1 MEPGGG
7 PAGRGEVSM
16 YGAEEQHAT
25 SRRQLETL
33 HAELRR
39 DFPGIRRMALAIYDP
54 PTDLLH
60 TFLHSTEGQAPFS
73 LYAARLADVPSLAEL
88 AARGETR
95 VLDDLDELAA
105 SPARHSRLL
114 IQRGY
119 RSSYTRPFY
128 DRGALAGF
136 LFFDSDLLA
145 YFDSEVVR
153 RLDTYAQLATLLVL
167 HALEPARLLRSAVDV
182 AREMSHL
189 RDRETGAHLDR
200 MARYARLIAREIAG
214 REGRDDEFVEFVFL
228 FAPLHD
234 VGKIGIP
241 DRVLLK
247 TGPLST
253 EEAAIMRGHVDRGVR
268 LVDTLASAFGLAGSP
283 HLELLRAIVA
293 CHHENVDGSGYPRG
307 LADAAIPLEARI
319 VAVADVFDALTSERS
334 YKSAWTN
341 DEAFAF
347 LEEHAGRRF
356 DAECVRALVVQRAE
370 VEAIQ
375 RRFREGE
382 DELTALHEACAAPV

>member
-1 MEPGGG
+1 M
-7 PAGRGEVSM
+7 RGI
-16 YGAEEQHAT
+16 AEEPET
-25 SRRQLETL
+25 SREQLEAL

-39 DFPGIRRMALAIYDP
+39 DLPGIRRMALALYDP
-54 PTDLLH
+54 PTDLVH
-60 TFLHSTEGQAPFS
+60 TFLHSTEGRTPFT
-73 LYAARLADVPSLAEL
+73 LYAARLSDVPSLGEI
-88 AARGETR
+88 AASGEPR
-95 VLDDLDELAA
+95 VLDDLDALSGSGA
-105 SPARHSRLL
+105 PHSRLL
-114 IQRGY
+114 LESGY

-128 DRGALAGF
+128 DRGTLAGF
-136 LFFDSDLLA
+136 LFFDSDRPGYFRPEIVRHVETFARLA
-145 YFDSEVVR
+145 S
-153 RLDTYAQLATLLVL
+153 LLVL

-234 VGKIGIP
+234 VGKIGVP

-247 TGPLST
+247 EGPLTS
-253 EEAAIMRGHVDRGVR
+253 EEVGIMRGHVERGVG
-268 LVDTLASAFGLAGSP
+268 LVDTLAAAFGLAGCP
-283 HLELLRAIVA
+283 HLDLLRAIVA

-307 LADAAIPLEARI
+307 LVGQEIPLEARI
-319 VAVADVFDALTSERS
+319 VAVADVFDALTSARP
-334 YKSAWTN
+334 YKRAWSN

-356 DAECVRALVVQRAE
+356 DAECVRALAVRRGE
-370 VEAIQ
+370 IEGIQ
-375 RRFREGE
+375 QRFREE
-382 DELTALHEACAAPV
+382 ADQLAPLHEACAESLT

>member
-1 MEPGGG
+1 MIA
-7 PAGRGEVSM
+7 AG
-16 YGAEEQHAT
+16 EQHAT
-25 SRRQLETL
+25 SRRQLEAL

-39 DFPGIRRMALAIYDP
+39 DLPGIRRLALAVYDP
-54 PTDLLH
+54 PTDLLQ
-60 TFLHSTEGQAPFS
+60 TFLHSTEGPPPFT
-73 LYAARLADVPSLAEL
+73 LYAARLSDVASLAEI
-88 AARGETR
+88 AAAGEPR
-95 VLDDLDELAA
+95 MLDDLGSLRA
-105 SPARHSRLL
+105 SPSPHSRLL
-114 IQRGY
+114 LERGY

-136 LFFDSDLLA
+136 LFFDSDRPG
-145 YFDSEVVR
+145 YFDPEVVR
-153 RLDTYAQLATLLVL
+153 HLEPYAQLAGLLVL

-189 RDRETGAHLDR
+189 RDRETGTHLDR

-247 TGPLST
+247 TGPLSAD
-253 EEAAIMRGHVDRGVR
+253 EAAIMRGHVERGVR
-268 LVDTLASAFGLAGSP
+268 LVDTLASAFGLAGSS
-283 HLELLRAIVA
+283 HLELLRAIVG
-293 CHHENVDGSGYPRG
+293 CHHEHVDGSGYPRG
-307 LADAAIPLEARI
+307 LAGPAIPLEARI
-319 VAVADVFDALTSERS
+319 VSVADVFDALTSERS
-334 YKSAWTN
+334 YKRAWSN

-356 DAECVRALVVQRAE
+356 DAECVRALVVQRPE

-382 DELTALHEACAAPV
+382 DDLAALHEACVAPS